1 MTLKCGAKTRSGGKC
16 GQPAGWGTHHV
27 GEGKCKLHGGSS
39 HGRPIITGRYSV
51 SHRQSLAEKVRDF
64 IEDPEP
70 ANLMS
75 ELALM
80 RALLQDYLDRF
91 PDGINLTVKSIGHVY
106 SMVDDI
112 SKLVERINRILT
124 QTALTMAEVQYLQ
137 ARLADLVVKYISD
150 DEQRS
155 AFWDE
160 YRASITVPGSSRGAL
175 VEVSTGED
183 S

>member
-1 MTLKCGAKTRSGGKC
+1 MNTCGAKTRSGTPCK
-16 GQPAGWGTHHV
+16 QKAGWGTDHV
-27 GEGKCKLHGGSS
+27 GEGRCKLHGGCA
-39 HGRPIITGRYSV
+39 GRPIVTGRYSIK
-51 SHRQSLAEKVRDF
+51 HRQSLANKVQDF

-70 ANLMS
+70 ANLIS

-91 PDGINLTVKSIGHVY
+91 PTGINLSVKSIGHVY
-106 SMVDDI
+106 EMVGDI
-112 SKLVERINRILT
+112 SKLVERITRILT

-137 ARLADLVVKYISD
+137 ARLADLVVKYITD

-175 VEVSTGED
+175 VEVGTGED